1 MDCTLDLFSV
11 LKNIHLD
18 QLIDGRLLFCQ
29 HRGKLFQEG
38 LYFPKE
44 IFPPLTL
51 SGPQH
56 RRNHLESSSFEG
68 GTRRILW
75 TQTQELWGSW
85 HLEGVQGPW
94 IWEEKEP
101 ADKMWQRRVPRQGD
115 PKFCPKYILKQ
126 DTHTG
131 NHPLSGSCH
140 KVHMCRELECH
151 NCNFR
156 PIPRCPPRA
165 SKVGR
170 HIPQLRNLVGV
181 KKYLVLFQTR
191 ARKILKHH
199 VGLEKLELFCT

>member
-1 MDCTLDLFSV
+1 
-11 LKNIHLD
+11 
-18 QLIDGRLLFCQ
+18 
-29 HRGKLFQEG
+29 
-38 LYFPKE
+38 
-44 IFPPLTL
+44 
-51 SGPQH
+51 
-56 RRNHLESSSFEG
+56 
-68 GTRRILW
+68 
-75 TQTQELWGSW
+75 
-85 HLEGVQGPW
+85 
-94 IWEEKEP
+94 
-101 ADKMWQRRVPRQGD
+101 MWQRRVPRQED

-151 NCNFR
+151 NCNSR

-199 VGLEKLELFCT
+199 VGLEKLELFCTQDASFRSFLCIKKGSRHFYKFYTPTPICKWYISKGSPLSHLWIPLYGPQ